1 MLNNTLPP
9 AHAKELLSHNHKQL
23 LMAML
28 LGLAI
33 FIAALMGIL
42 TRPIGFLASFWP
54 ANALLLG
61 LLIRYPKLNH
71 LFSWTLAA
79 LGYIAADY
87 MTGSALMLTLAL
99 TAANLS
105 FALIGL
111 YLFKFLSVNDRQ
123 LEQPISVLYLAIT
136 CMLAAIGAASV
147 AVIFALPFAPSLFG
161 HNVFNGFCQ
170 WLTADF
176 VNAILI
182 LPVILTLPSLRQ
194 IYKQRK
200 INQLINFAEHSNK
213 KAAYFAPFLSLLLL
227 SIAAVAIGGP
237 GALVFHV
244 PALMWC
250 ALNYRIFT
258 TALLT
263 LIVSVWLIIATNLNM
278 IQLFP
283 QLHEIGYLVD
293 WSISIRL
300 GISLM
305 SLVSL
310 TIVILNTSNN
320 QLMQQLIQAA
330 KFDFLTSALS
340 RSAFYQAAEQLI
352 KSSQAQQTSLS
363 VLMLD
368 IDYFKQVNDRYGHA
382 AGDRVLQQFSKTVQ
396 ESLRKDDLF
405 ARMGGEEFAIVMQGV
420 AFDNAFAVAERIRL
434 QFQNQLIMLDQ
445 NTQLNVTVSIGMAHF
460 PTLNHHLIDVLLA
473 QADKALYRAKRAG
486 RNQISYSP

>member
-1 MLNNTLPP
+1 
-9 AHAKELLSHNHKQL
+9 
-23 LMAML
+23 MACL
-28 LGLAI
+28 LGVVI

-71 LFSWTLAA
+71 LLSWALAA
-79 LGYIAADY
+79 IGYIAADY
-87 MTGSALMLTLAL
+87 MTGGALMLTLAL

-123 LEQPISVLYLAIT
+123 LQQPVSVLYLAIT
-136 CMLAAIGAASV
+136 CLLASVGAASV
-147 AVIFALPFAPSLFG
+147 AVIFALPFDPSIFG
-161 HNVFNGFCQ
+161 RNILNGFFQ
-170 WLTADF
+170 WFTADF
-176 VNAILI
+176 VNALLI

-194 IYKQRK
+194 AYKQHK
-200 INQLINFAEHSNK
+200 S
-213 KAAYFAPFLSLLLL
+213 KALLHFFGHQQHQIIYFAPFFSLIISSL
-227 SIAAVAIGGP
+227 AAVVIGGP

-250 ALNYRIFT
+250 ALNYRVFT

-263 LIVSVWLIIATNLNM
+263 LVVSVWLIIATSLNV

-283 QLHEIGYLVD
+283 QLDDMGYLVD

-300 GISLM
+300 GISLI

-310 TIVILNTSNN
+310 AIVILNSSNH

-330 KFDFLTSALS
+330 RYDFLTSALS
-340 RSAFYQAAEQLI
+340 RSAFYQSAEQLI
-352 KSSQAQQTSLS
+352 KTSQTQHTSLS

-382 AGDRVLQQFSKTVQ
+382 AGDRVLQQFAKTVQ
-396 ESLRKDDLF
+396 QNLRKDDLF
-405 ARMGGEEFAIVMQGV
+405 ARMGGEEFAVVMQDVG
-420 AFDNAFAVAERIRL
+420 FDNAFAIAERIRL

-445 NTQLNVTVSIGMAHF
+445 NTPLNVTVSIGMAHF
-460 PTLNHHLIDVLLA
+460 PTLSQHLIDVLLA
-473 QADKALYRAKRAG
+473 QADKALYTAKRAG